1 MVDLLSRVRVEAAPD
16 LTAAYPER
24 TSVRVHV
31 TQRNGQTVS
40 REQSD
45 FEGSPTRPMTW
56 DRVVEKF
63 AWLSEPFVDDGLRD
77 EIVSAVDDLD
87 TIAVSDLTELL
98 AKVSPGATR
107 SRTRG
112 RL

>member
-24 TSVRVHV
+24 TSARVHIAL
-31 TQRNGQTVS
+31 RNGQTVS

-45 FEGSPTRPMTW
+45 FEGSPTRPMSW

-63 AWLSEPFVDDGLRD
+63 DWLTEPFVDDGLRND
-77 EIVSAVDDLD
+77 IVDAVKHLDQIPVSGLAELLSDVSA
-87 TIAVSDLTELL
+87 TP
-98 AKVSPGATR
+98 KR
-107 SRTRG
+107 RRTRG